1 MRKGKVM
8 FKAGE
13 RVWHIRYGWG
23 VLRESNI
30 NSKFPLNFT
39 TDGVPYLATLTLH
52 GFEMNTDINPVIFYK
67 EQTFDISKPEPE
79 IGTWGYF
86 WDDCEKDLSF
96 GKLVGKVEGLNRY
109 VMYSFKGTVMYAHF
123 SPDIPPHIKELMNGT
138 NKPNP

>member
-13 RVWHIRYGWG
+13 RVWHSRKGWG
-23 VLRESNI
+23 VLKEGEVNSVYPLWFIPDSNGL
-30 NSKFPLNFT
+30 NCGLLNDGYEKVDDLFPS
-39 TDGVPYLATLTLH
+39 
-52 GFEMNTDINPVIFYK
+52 IFYK
-67 EQTFDISKPEPE
+67 PQTFDMSKPEPK